1 MSWVQELTS
10 VGTIAS
16 IIGALVALISAI
28 KSASAKKDAESAR
41 DEAKNAMAGHHRAE
55 ALSEARQKGTAAI
68 EALAPFYS
76 AGTDGPKGATVDD
89 ALEKLAAFT
98 VSLASASSQFPS
110 GQHSIEKA
118 DQIIGSID
126 KYVDQYRETSDPTS
140 SRKKLKLI
148 YTETREALKLLAGE
162 LYESRQGV

>member
-28 KSASAKKDAESAR
+28 KSESAR